1 MRELVFVAQ
10 LQCLVLKQTQ
20 TLFQITLDTQ
30 LKIALR
36 SKIIHALYLHVS
48 SDAAGELTGA
58 VGLTPMHSFSPIR
71 GNLSHDTTSGHL
83 KPNSFKDLSQLT
95 LALSQRERHGGTA
108 VLDKVQIGA

>member
-1 MRELVFVAQ
+1 MFGVKANP
-10 LQCLVLKQTQ
+10 

-36 SKIIHALYLHVS
+36 SKIIQVLYLQVS
-48 SDAAGELTGA
+48 SNAAGELTGA

-71 GNLSHDTTSGHL
+71 GNLSQDTASGHL

-95 LALSQRERHGGTA
+95 FALSQRERQGGTA
-108 VLDKVQIGA
+108 VLDIVQIGA